1 MANISEF
8 FGELTFNKKVMN
20 EKLSKGVYNK
30 LLATIDS
37 GEPLDQ
43 TIAGDVAHAM
53 KEWAIENG
61 ATHFTHWFQPQRG
74 GTAEKHDAFISYDKN
89 GEIVERL
96 SARQLIQSE
105 PDASSFPS
113 GGMRS
118 TFEARGYTA
127 WDPASPAFLLEAGE
141 TKTLVIPSVFLSWT
155 GDVLDI
161 KTPLLRSLKAVNEA
175 VLRLQKLLGNKKVS
189 KIKVFGGP
197 EQEYFLF
204 SKGLYESRPDLVICG
219 RTLFGATPAKGQQ
232 MEDHYFGAI
241 KANVIEFMEDFDKE
255 LYRRGIPAKTRHNE
269 VSPNQFEIAPL
280 YEEVNLSIDHNLQLM
295 DILKKVADNHDMVA
309 VLHEKPLGGVNGSG
323 KHFNWSIGD
332 DTGANYFDPSGT
344 PQDNIIFLLSLA
356 AIMLGVDKFGGLL
369 RGAVADAGNDHRLG
383 ANEAPPAIIS
393 VYLGEYL
400 EALMNEIEGLGKITD
415 QKISEIY
422 LGLKDLPKVAKDT
435 SDRNRTSPLAF
446 TGNKFEF
453 RAVGSSHNCAEAAT
467 VLNMII
473 SYGYNKIS
481 DTMEHNKN
489 KGDTKSK
496 AFEVLEKVLKET
508 KRVRFEGNNY
518 DVKWHKEAAKR
529 GLPNTKNTPEALE
542 LFLEKDAVNL
552 YKDMGILSERELH
565 SKVEIKLEA
574 YNKTKNIEFKTA
586 INIAKTLVLP
596 AVLKQIAL
604 LADANVAV
612 KSAGVKSGAIA
623 ADIKIIDKIYVNIQ
637 TGGSALDKEID
648 ACEKQATELKK
659 AKAYASKG
667 IAALDKLR
675 AAVDAAEE
683 LVSDEFWPMAKYQ
696 ELLLVL

>member
-1 MANISEF
+1 MATISKF
-8 FGELTFNKKVMN
+8 FGELTFSKKVMN

-30 LLATIDS
+30 LLSTIDS

-43 TIAGDVAHAM
+43 SIAGDVAHAM

-89 GEIVERL
+89 GDIVERL

-127 WDPASPAFLLEAGE
+127 WDPTSPAFLLETGE

-161 KTPLLRSLKAVNEA
+161 KTPLLRSLKAVSDA
-175 VLRLQKLLGNKKVS
+175 ALRLQRLLGNKKVS

-204 SKGLYESRPDLVICG
+204 AKELYASRPDMLICG
-219 RTLFGATPAKGQQ
+219 RTLFGAAPAKGQQ

-241 KANVIEFMEDFDKE
+241 KSNVLEFMENFDKE

-295 DILKKVADNHDMVA
+295 DILKKVADEHDMVA

-323 KHFNWSIGD
+323 KHFNLSIGD
-332 DTGANYFDPSGT
+332 NTGANYFDPSGT

-356 AIMLGVDKFGGLL
+356 AVMLGVDKFGGLL
-369 RGAVADAGNDHRLG
+369 RGSVADAGNDHRLG
-383 ANEAPPAIIS
+383 ANEAPPAIMS

-415 QKISEIY
+415 KKISEIY

-467 VLNMII
+467 ILNMII
-473 SYGYNKIS
+473 AYGYNKIADRMQDS
-481 DTMEHNKN
+481 SNKTN
-489 KGDTKSK
+489 AKSK

-508 KRVRFEGNNY
+508 RRVRFEGNNY
-518 DVKWHKEAAKR
+518 DSKWHREAAKR
-529 GLPNTKNTPEALE
+529 GLPNTKNTPVALE
-542 LFLEKDAVNL
+542 LFLEKDAIKL
-552 YKDMGILSERELH
+552 YEDMGVLSERELH

-586 INIAKTLVLP
+586 INIAKTLVMP
-596 AVLKQIAL
+596 AVLKNIAL
-604 LADANVAV
+604 FGGANSAV
-612 KSAGVKSGAIA
+612 KSAGIKSGAVAADLKILDKVY
-623 ADIKIIDKIYVNIQ
+623 ADIKSGMNSLK
-637 TGGSALDKEID
+637 KEID
-648 ACEKQATELKK
+648 ACEKQITELKK
-659 AKAYASKG
+659 AKAYASSG
-667 IAALDKLR
+667 VAALDKLR
-675 AAVDAAEE
+675 VAVDTAEE
-683 LVSDEFWPMAKYQ
+683 LVADELWPMAKYQ